1 MKLYYFN
8 YPEHA
13 DEFDKVKETDEN
25 VAGLEPKANATKEAI
40 QSLYRFNVECE
51 DKTNKIIYDADE
63 LSKRMIEKFKA
74 SKCYSQKTQA
84 ERESII
90 QYLKDNPDVVTDTMI
105 DY

>member
-8 YPEHA
+8 YPEHENEYEKV
-13 DEFDKVKETDEN
+13 DETEDN

-51 DKTNKIIYDADE
+51 DKTNKIVYNAKE
-63 LSKRMIEKFKA
+63 LSNKMIDKFKA
-74 SKCYSQKTQA
+74 SKCYLQKTEA
-84 ERESII
+84 ERKAII
-90 QYLKDNPDVVTDTMI
+90 QYLKDNPEVVENNLI